1 MSMDLGKVRDVLDS
15 KPPRTMH

>member
-1 MSMDLGKVRDVLDS
+1 MDLGKVRDVLDS